1 MFHNERISR
10 RSVLGT
16 AAACVAAP
24 LLRAAGNPL
33 HGVDAII
40 SGNALVRIPAGEF
53 MMGAQGGSADEAP
66 AHRVRISKAFEIG
79 RFEVTQSQWETV
91 MTNPHGDPAQPVT
104 TKDGLVIAAQP
115 SRTKD
120 PSLPVSGVSWEDIQV
135 FLTRLNQRDPKRTY
149 RLPTEAEWEYACRT
163 GGETGQLTA
172 RAWLKGNSNDAPHPV
187 GSKQPDKLGLCDMQG
202 NVAEWVA
209 DWYSPRYYTDSPAV
223 DPKGP
228 ATTPDT
234 GGYRVFRGSCWF
246 HEAADARPSIR
257 HFDFPVSRMDHVGF
271 RIVRSI

>member
-115 SRTKD
+115 SRT
-120 PSLPVSGVSWEDIQV
+120 
-135 FLTRLNQRDPKRTY
+135 
-149 RLPTEAEWEYACRT
+149 
-163 GGETGQLTA
+163 
-172 RAWLKGNSNDAPHPV
+172 
-187 GSKQPDKLGLCDMQG
+187 
-202 NVAEWVA
+202 
-209 DWYSPRYYTDSPAV
+209 
-223 DPKGP
+223 
-228 ATTPDT
+228 
-234 GGYRVFRGSCWF
+234 
-246 HEAADARPSIR
+246 
-257 HFDFPVSRMDHVGF
+257 
-271 RIVRSI
+271 